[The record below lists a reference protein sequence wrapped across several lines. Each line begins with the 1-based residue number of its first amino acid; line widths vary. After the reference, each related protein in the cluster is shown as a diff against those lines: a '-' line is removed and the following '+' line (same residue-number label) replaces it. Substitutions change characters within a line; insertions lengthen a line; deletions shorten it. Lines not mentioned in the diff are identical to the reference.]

1 MRKLSELLTLLQRAR
16 FERILKVNKHTVF
29 ETTVQNGEGSIKT
42 KSRTIS
48 LTFCLFWLIKNASG
62 ESSDLA

>member
-16 FERILKVNKHTVF
+16 LERILKVNKHTVF

-48 LTFCLFWLIKNASG
+48 LTFLSL
-62 ESSDLA
+62 LAD

>member
-1 MRKLSELLTLLQRAR
+1 MRKLSELLILLQRAR

-48 LTFCLFWLIKNASG
+48 LTFLSL
-62 ESSDLA
+62 LAD